1 MTKKDLFRAIGQVRD
16 DQILEAAEKTAAR
29 PPRRRYLAA
38 AACAAVVLAAALAVP
53 SLRFSGASG
62 SASSGAP
69 GSAAPP
75 SCSDAGAS
83 AGGGMDGDFYW
94 VEGQEVSPA
103 PNYSTG
109 AEIGQLDGPGEGGM
123 SSSTSSDAMWLP
135 PEEILA
141 QDTVIF
147 RGTVRELQYYVV
159 QAGGTALY
167 YTKALVEVTDCIRG
181 GLGTGDVCGVL
192 YPGVKGY
199 VSTSLSGPLTD
210 LDVGGDAVFMPA
222 RTTPDTG
229 WRNGN
234 SYFCYADLA
243 DLYLS
248 EGMRYVFADT
258 GSGLDFERSTY
269 PDLADAETLDQV
281 MGYLRENAPRQDASP
296 ETPEE
301 TFQTAGEAYAEPSP
315 IDPEAGEADVPAGSK
330 ASGPAG
336 AREAEPGAVS
346 GEKPAG

>member
-16 DQILEAAEKTAAR
+16 DQVLEAAGKTVAR
-29 PPRRRYLAA
+29 PPWRRYLTA

-53 SLRFSGASG
+53 SLHPFRADG
-62 SASSGAP
+62 SSTSSGAAGNTAP
-69 GSAAPP
+69 TSSSDNGAQAGS
-75 SCSDAGAS
+75 G
-83 AGGGMDGDFYW
+83 DGQSYW
-94 VEGQEVSPA
+94 VDGQEIVPA
-103 PNYSTG
+103 PTYSTG
-109 AEIGQLDGPGEGGM
+109 AEIGQLAGPGVEGTGT
-123 SSSTSSDAMWLP
+123 SSTSDSQWLP

-147 RGTVRELQYYVV
+147 RGTVRELQYYTV
-159 QAGGTALY
+159 QLGGTDLY

-181 GLGTGDVCGVL
+181 GLGIGDICGVL

-210 LDVGGDAVFMPA
+210 LDAGSDAVFMPTQA
-222 RTTPDTG
+222 SPDTG

-243 DLYLS
+243 GFYLS

-281 MGYLRENAPRQDASP
+281 MDYLRENAPRQDTSP

-301 TFQTAGEAYAEPSP
+301 VFRAAGEAYEGPSP
-315 IDPEAGEADVPAGSK
+315 ADPAAGNADTGPK